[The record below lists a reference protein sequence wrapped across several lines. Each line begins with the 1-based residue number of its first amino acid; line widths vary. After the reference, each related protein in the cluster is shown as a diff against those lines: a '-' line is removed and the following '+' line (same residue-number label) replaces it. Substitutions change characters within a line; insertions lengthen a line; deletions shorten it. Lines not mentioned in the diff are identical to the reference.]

1 MYFARLANR
10 LLKEEENAG
19 NNHVLAYNFAKHS
32 PLVDIFFTHTLSNK
46 PLLIWLLATPSHQYA
61 STLPSD
67 LSFRACSADINVS
80 QGSVATYARC
90 GGVFNIHLTANLP
103 RNLPVKYIFFKLVN
117 I

>member
-1 MYFARLANR
+1 MYFARLANT

-19 NNHVLAYNFAKHS
+19 NNHVLACNFAKHS

-46 PLLIWLLATPSHQYA
+46 PLLIWLLTTPSHQYA
-61 STLPSD
+61 GTLPSD

-90 GGVFNIHLTANLP
+90 AGVSNIHLTANLP
-103 RNLPVKYIFFKLVN
+103 RNLPVKYFF
-117 I
+117 